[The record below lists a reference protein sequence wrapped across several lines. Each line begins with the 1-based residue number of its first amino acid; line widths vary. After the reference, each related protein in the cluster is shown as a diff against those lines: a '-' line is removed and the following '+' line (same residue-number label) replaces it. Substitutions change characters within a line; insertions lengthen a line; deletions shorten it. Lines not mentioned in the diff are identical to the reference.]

1 MKIKVWYLKQK
12 CKIMRKYYAFLPA
25 FVTKQLTSAQCHNL
39 FLHWQQCFCRCSS
52 LLHLVSQAFL
62 SYHCRNSILN
72 QDHWENEFYI
82 KLHSEPSHQMRQ
94 WTGSGDCQR
103 CNIAT
108 QEIGLDLSWLCG
120 LLLSVIPPNID
131 TKQRPGSSLTIG
143 TRCLKYCQSWVLIRA
158 WDVSYTRDGP
168 ESQPSANIHNLESHT
183 LMASFRIS

>member
-1 MKIKVWYLKQK
+1 MLSCALSWPSNWPQLNVTICFHIGNNVFVVAHLCCTSFLKLFSHTIAATQSKIRTIEK
-12 CKIMRKYYAFLPA
+12 MSF
-25 FVTKQLTSAQCHNL
+25 T
-39 FLHWQQCFCRCSS
+39 
-52 LLHLVSQAFL
+52 
-62 SYHCRNSILN
+62 LN
-72 QDHWENEFYI
+72 CIQSRVIRE
-82 KLHSEPSHQMRQ
+82 SGMRQ

-168 ESQPSANIHNLESHT
+168 ESQTSANIHNLDSHT